1 MAAIPT
7 RMRTIKTTMTD
18 ETNTNTTDNEVQ
30 NEVQNEPKKTTTNG
44 WAMNPDNTGYSDSG
58 TPIYLGD

>member
-1 MAAIPT
+1 
-7 RMRTIKTTMTD
+7 MTD
-18 ETNTNTTDNEVQ
+18 ETNTNTNDNEVQ
-30 NEVQNEPKKTTTNG
+30 KEPKKTTTNG

>member
-1 MAAIPT
+1 
-7 RMRTIKTTMTD
+7 MTD